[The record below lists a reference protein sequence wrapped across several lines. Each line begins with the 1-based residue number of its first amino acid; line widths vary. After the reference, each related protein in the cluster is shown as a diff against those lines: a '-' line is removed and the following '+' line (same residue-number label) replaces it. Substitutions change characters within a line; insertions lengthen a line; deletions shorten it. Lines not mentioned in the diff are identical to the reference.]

1 MRARSLLRTL
11 AAAAVAFVAVG
22 TSPAHAA
29 PESYDIDAVHSSVI
43 FRVLHF
49 GAGYSYGR
57 FNDFG
62 GKLVF
67 DEANPAASS
76 VQVEIKATS
85 VDTAN
90 AKRDDHLRGPD
101 FFDVAQFPTISFK
114 STAVKSAGG
123 TSYDVTGDL
132 SMHGVT
138 KSVTVRMEKI
148 GAGKDAW
155 GMFRIGFEGTM
166 TVKRSDFGM
175 KYGLDNGALGDE
187 VRLTLAF
194 EGARK

>member
-1 MRARSLLRTL
+1 MRVRSFVRTL
-11 AAAAVAFVAVG
+11 AAAALAFAAVG
-22 TSPAHAA
+22 TPSAQAA
-29 PESYDIDAVHSSVI
+29 PESFDIDPVHSAVI
-43 FRVLHF
+43 FRIHHF
-49 GAGYSYGR
+49 GSGYSYGR

-67 DEANPAASS
+67 DEASPAGSS
-76 VQVEIKATS
+76 VSVEIKATS

-101 FFDVAQFPTISFK
+101 FFDVAQFPTITFK
-114 STAVKSAGG
+114 STAVKAAGA
-123 TSYDVTGDL
+123 TSFDVTGDL

-138 KSVTVRMEKI
+138 KSVTVRMEKT
-148 GAGKDAW
+148 GGGKDAW
-155 GMFRIGFEGTM
+155 GMFRVGFEGTM
-166 TVKRSDFGM
+166 TIKRSDFGM

>member
-1 MRARSLLRTL
+1 MRVRSFLRTL
-11 AAAAVAFVAVG
+11 AAAALAFAAVG
-22 TSPAHAA
+22 TTSAQAA
-29 PESYDIDAVHSSVI
+29 PESYDIDAVHSAVI
-43 FRVLHF
+43 FRIHHF

-57 FNDFG
+57 FNEFS

-67 DEANPAASS
+67 DEANAAASS
-76 VQVEIKATS
+76 IAVEVKATS

-101 FFDVAQFPTISFK
+101 FFDVAQFPTITFK
-114 STAVKSAGG
+114 STAIKAAGA

-138 KSVTVRMEKI
+138 KSVTVRMEKT

-155 GMFRIGFEGTM
+155 GMFRVGFEGTM

-187 VRLTLAF
+187 VRMTLSF